1 MQANARVLKLYRPKV
16 MKAIRDSIKEKYQ
29 MTLEDTR
36 GDTMAFVE
44 GLDGWLWDD
53 LDWIEIY
60 LVPCFPPDYQ
70 VSSMLIKCYHK
81 ELDETFK
88 RIRDELP
95 SASVLLAMHAWVK
108 SYKKKMKE
116 LEVPEEYL
124 EPPLLGG
131 KEQNLIDDYS
141 KLIVQKLDEWTS
153 NLMKTE
159 LQDFST
165 REEQPQDVGSGLT
178 GMPGNGAVI
187 LWKIINEQVDAAT
200 ESNQGAVLA
209 RIVAES
215 NRVIKGTQEQWT
227 KLIEAEYKKHTD
239 GKPEEIAPG
248 LAEYIVALA
257 NDQIKCADYAE
268 ELSARIEP
276 MVSVKYKE
284 TISDQL
290 NEVID
295 GYLDVAKKCTQAL
308 IDLMFHDL
316 RPATKQLF
324 TNPWYDGIFMS
335 QIVETLRDYMRDY
348 GATLNSTL
356 LELLVEDLL
365 DTFLITYLTGLA
377 RASKLRMPA
386 AADRIKGDV
395 AESFQLF
402 TEFKDP
408 RELEESFEVIERGL
422 ELLTASRSLVFL
434 SFYRFAE
441 KYGPNLSFVEALL
454 KARDDFDRTAV
465 NEAMET
471 IKRKVKEEN
480 IGDRESILLT
490 N

>member
-1 MQANARVLKLYRPKV
+1 
-16 MKAIRDSIKEKYQ
+16 
-29 MTLEDTR
+29 
-36 GDTMAFVE
+36 
-44 GLDGWLWDD
+44 
-53 LDWIEIY
+53 
-60 LVPCFPPDYQ
+60 
-70 VSSMLIKCYHK
+70 MLIKCYHK

-88 RIRDELP
+88 RIRDALP

-131 KEQNLIDDYS
+131 KEQSLIEDYS
-141 KLIVQKLDEWTS
+141 RLIVQKLDEWTS

-159 LQDFST
+159 LQDFSA

-178 GMPGNGAVI
+178 GMPGGGAVI

-209 RIVAES
+209 RIVSES
-215 NRVIKGTQEQWT
+215 NRVIKGTQDQWS
-227 KLIEAEYKKHTD
+227 KLIEAEYKKHTE
-239 GKPEEIAPG
+239 GKPEDIAPG
-248 LAEYIVALA
+248 LAEYVVALA

-276 MVSVKYKE
+276 MVSAKYKE
-284 TISDQL
+284 TIADQL

-348 GATLNSTL
+348 GGTLNSTL

-365 DTFLITYLTGLA
+365 DTFIITYLTALA
-377 RASKLRMPA
+377 KSSKLRMPA
-386 AADRIKGDV
+386 AADRIKDDV
-395 AESFQLF
+395 AESFQFF

-408 RELEESFEVIERGL
+408 RELEDSFEVIERAL

-454 KARDDFDRTAV
+454 KARDDFDRAAV

-480 IGDRESILLT
+480 IGDRKYMFLVPSIASLLIQSQHPSLLS
-490 N
+490 